1 LIPSRFAAVAK
12 WFSKTFHSGARLPE
26 ETAIMGIDAAGAR
39 EALIAPKDGL
49 SYVRG
54 TTATPLSDATIGA
67 FLRDTARRFPERPSV
82 VFREQGIRWNW
93 REFADE
99 VDVVAAGFLA
109 LGIAPG
115 DRVGIWSPNRVEWL
129 LTQFATARIGVVL
142 VNINPAYRLAE
153 LEYALNKVGCKAIV
167 SAESFKT
174 SKYLDMLQTLAP
186 ELASATPGDLHA
198 ARLPD
203 LRAVIRVCDTDTPGM
218 LNFSELVE
226 LGRERLERAGKAELD
241 AIDATLCADDP
252 INIQFT
258 SGTTGNPKG
267 ATLTHRNV
275 VNNGRFIAMA
285 MRLTEE
291 DSLCI
296 PVPLYHCFGMVLAV
310 LACVSVGANMVFPG
324 EAFDPRAT
332 LEAVSEEG
340 CTALHGVPT
349 MFIAELDH
357 PEFAR
362 FDLTRLRT
370 GIMAGS
376 PCPIETMKRVV
387 SNMHLAEITIAYGMT
402 ETSPVS
408 FQSSTTDPLDKR
420 TTTVGRIQPHLEVK
434 IVDPLGNIAPVSE
447 TGELCT
453 KGYSVMRGYW
463 GDDVKTAESIVDG
476 WMHTG
481 DLATID
487 ADGYCNIVGRLK
499 DMLIRGGENIYPREI
514 EEFLFRHPKVQSV
527 QVFGVPDAKYGEEVC
542 AWIVLRPG
550 ETSSVEEIQAFCQGQ
565 IAHYKIPK
573 YIRFVDE
580 LPMTVTGKVQ
590 KFVMRARMMDE
601 LKIGE
606 QKTA

>member
-1 LIPSRFAAVAK
+1 MAADLGK
-12 WFSKTFHSGARLPE
+12 G
-26 ETAIMGIDAAGAR
+26 
-39 EALIAPKDGL
+39 ALIAPENGL

-54 TTATPLSDATIGA
+54 ATDVPLSEATISR
-67 FLRDTARRFPERPSV
+67 FLLDTAGRFPDRPAV
-82 VFREQGIRWNW
+82 VFREQQVRWTW
-93 REFADE
+93 REFAHE
-99 VDVVAAGFLA
+99 VDVLAAGLAA
-109 LGIAPG
+109 LGIVKG
-115 DRVGIWSPNRVEWL
+115 DCVGIWSPNRSEWL
-129 LTQFATARIGVVL
+129 LTQFATARIGAVL

-153 LEYALNKVGCKAIV
+153 LEYALNKVGCKAVIA
-167 SAESFKT
+167 AERFKT
-174 SKYLDMLQTLAP
+174 SAYVEMLQTIAP

-198 ARLPD
+198 ARVPS
-203 LRAVIRVCDTDTPGM
+203 LRTIVSMGEAAPAGMFRFADVMARGRDTLD
-218 LNFSELVE
+218 VA
-226 LGRERLERAGKAELD
+226 RLD
-241 AIDATLCADDP
+241 AIGATLVATEP

-258 SGTTGNPKG
+258 SGTTGSPKG

-275 VNNGRFIAMA
+275 VNNARSIAAA
-285 MRLTEE
+285 MRFTEQ

-310 LACVSVGANMVFPG
+310 LACVSKGAAMVFPG
-324 EAFDPRAT
+324 EAFDPVAT
-332 LEAVSEEG
+332 LAAVADER

-357 PEFAR
+357 PDFAK
-362 FDLTRLRT
+362 FDLSTLRT

-387 SNMHLAEITIAYGMT
+387 SQMHLREITIAYGMT

-408 FQSSTTDPLDKR
+408 FQSSTDDPLEKR

-434 IVDPLGNIAPVSE
+434 IVDPNGEIVPVGA

-453 KGYSVMRGYW
+453 KGYSVMLGYW
-463 GDDVKTAESIVDG
+463 DDDAKTREVLVDG

-481 DLATID
+481 DLATLD

-499 DMLIRGGENIYPREI
+499 DMVIRGGENVYPREI
-514 EEFLFRHPKVQSV
+514 EEFLFRHPKIQSA
-527 QVFGVPDAKYGEEVC
+527 QVFGVPDPKYGEELC
-542 AWIVLRPG
+542 AWIVLRAD
-550 ETSSVEEIQAFCQGQ
+550 EQMTEDDVRAFCNGQ
-565 IAHYKIPK
+565 IAHYKIPR

-590 KFVMRARMMDE
+590 KFVMRDRMIEE
-601 LKIGE
+601 LKLDV

>member
-1 LIPSRFAAVAK
+1 MATQA
-12 WFSKTFHSGARLPE
+12 SGE
-26 ETAIMGIDAAGAR
+26 G
-39 EALIAPKDGL
+39 ALIEPKDGL

-54 TTATPLSDATIGA
+54 ATDIPLSDATVGR
-67 FLRDTARRFPERPSV
+67 FLLDTAQRFPDRPAV
-82 VFREQGIRWNW
+82 VFREQGIRWTW
-93 REFADE
+93 QEFARE
-99 VDVVAAGFLA
+99 VDVFASGLAA
-109 LGIAPG
+109 LGIVKG

-129 LTQFATARIGVVL
+129 LTQFATARIGAVL

-153 LEYALNKVGCKAIV
+153 LEYSLNKVGCKAIIA
-167 SAESFKT
+167 AERFK
-174 SKYLDMLQTLAP
+174 SSMYLEMLQTLAP
-186 ELASATPGDLHA
+186 ELATQVPGDLHA

-203 LRAVIRVCDTDTPGM
+203 LRIVIRTCDTETPGM
-218 LNFSELVE
+218 LNFSEVIE
-226 LGRERLERAGKAELD
+226 LGRPTLDPVALD
-241 AIDATLCADDP
+241 AIGATLNADDP

-275 VNNGRFIAMA
+275 VNNARYIAMA
-285 MRLTEE
+285 MRLSEQ
-291 DSLCI
+291 DGLCI

-324 EAFDPRAT
+324 EGFDAGAT
-332 LEAVSEEG
+332 LAATADER

-357 PEFAR
+357 PDFAR
-362 FDLTRLRT
+362 FDLSRLRT

-376 PCPIETMKRVV
+376 PCPIETMKKVV
-387 SNMHLAEITIAYGMT
+387 SRMHLAEITIAYGMT

-420 TTTVGRIQPHLEVK
+420 TSTVGRVQPHLEVK
-434 IVDPLGNIAPVSE
+434 VVDPLGEIVPVGV

-453 KGYSVMRGYW
+453 KGYSVMQGYW
-463 GDDVKTAESIVDG
+463 GDEAKTRESIIDG

-514 EEFLFRHPKVQSV
+514 EEFLFRHRKIQSV
-527 QVFGVPDAKYGEEVC
+527 QVFGVPDAKYGEEIC
-542 AWIVLRPG
+542 AWIVLRAG
-550 ETSSVEEIQAFCQGQ
+550 EQASAEEIQAFCRDQ
-565 IAHYKIPK
+565 IAHYKVPK

-590 KFVMRARMMDE
+590 KFVMRERMIRE
-601 LKIGE
+601 LQLAQDKR
-606 QKTA
+606 A

>member
-1 LIPSRFAAVAK
+1 MATQA
-12 WFSKTFHSGARLPE
+12 SGE
-26 ETAIMGIDAAGAR
+26 G
-39 EALIAPKDGL
+39 ALIEPKDGL

-54 TTATPLSDATIGA
+54 ATDIPLSDATVGR
-67 FLRDTARRFPERPSV
+67 FLLDTAQRFPDRPAV
-82 VFREQGIRWNW
+82 VFREQGIRWTW
-93 REFADE
+93 QEFARE
-99 VDVVAAGFLA
+99 VDVFASGLAA
-109 LGIAPG
+109 LGIVKG

-129 LTQFATARIGVVL
+129 LTQFATARIGAVL

-153 LEYALNKVGCKAIV
+153 LEYSLNKVGCKAIIA
-167 SAESFKT
+167 AERFK
-174 SKYLDMLQTLAP
+174 SSMYLEMLQTLAP
-186 ELASATPGDLHA
+186 ELATQVPGDLHA

-203 LRAVIRVCDTDTPGM
+203 LRVVIRTCDTETPGM
-218 LNFSELVE
+218 LNFSEVIE
-226 LGRERLERAGKAELD
+226 LGRPTLDPVALD
-241 AIDATLCADDP
+241 AIGATLSADDP

-275 VNNGRFIAMA
+275 VNNARYIAMA
-285 MRLTEE
+285 MRLSEQ
-291 DSLCI
+291 DGLCI

-310 LACVSVGANMVFPG
+310 LACVSVDANMVFPG
-324 EAFDPRAT
+324 EGFDAGAT
-332 LEAVSEEG
+332 LAATADER

-357 PEFAR
+357 PDFAR
-362 FDLTRLRT
+362 FDLSRLRT

-376 PCPIETMKRVV
+376 PCPTETMKKVV
-387 SNMHLAEITIAYGMT
+387 SRMHLAEITIAYGMT

-420 TTTVGRIQPHLEVK
+420 TSTVGRVQPHLEVK
-434 IVDPLGNIAPVSE
+434 VVDPLGEIVPVGV

-453 KGYSVMRGYW
+453 KGYSVMQGYW
-463 GDDVKTAESIVDG
+463 GDEAKTRESIIDG

-514 EEFLFRHPKVQSV
+514 EEFLFRHRKIQSV
-527 QVFGVPDAKYGEEVC
+527 QVFGVPDAKYGEEIC
-542 AWIVLRPG
+542 AWIVLRAG
-550 ETSSVEEIQAFCQGQ
+550 EQASAEEIQAFCRDQ
-565 IAHYKIPK
+565 IAHYKVPK

-590 KFVMRARMMDE
+590 KFVMRERMIRE
-601 LKIGE
+601 L
-606 QKTA
+606 QLTQDKTA

>member
-1 LIPSRFAAVAK
+1 MATQAARV
-12 WFSKTFHSGARLPE
+12 GAVIE
-26 ETAIMGIDAAGAR
+26 
-39 EALIAPKDGL
+39 PKDGL

-54 TTATPLSDATIGA
+54 STDVPLSESTVGQ
-67 FLRDTARRFPERPSV
+67 FLVDTASRFPERSAV
-82 VFREQGIRWNW
+82 VFREQEIRWSW
-93 REFADE
+93 QEFQQE
-99 VDVVAAGFLA
+99 VDILA
-109 LGIAPG
+109 SGLLELGIQKG

-129 LTQFATARIGVVL
+129 MTQFATARIGAVL

-153 LEYALNKVGCKAIV
+153 LEYALNKVGCKAII
-167 SAESFKT
+167 SAEKFK
-174 SKYLDMLQTLAP
+174 SSMYLQMLQELAP
-186 ELASATPGDLHA
+186 ELASATPGDLRA
-198 ARLPD
+198 ARLPE
-203 LRAVIRVCDTDTPGM
+203 LRIVIRMCDTETPGM
-218 LNFSELVE
+218 LTFSDVIER
-226 LGRERLERAGKAELD
+226 GRTAFDPARLD
-241 AIDATLCADDP
+241 AIGATLNANDP

-275 VNNGRFIAMA
+275 VNNARYIAMA
-285 MRLTEE
+285 MRLTEQ

-310 LACVSVGANMVFPG
+310 LACVSVGAAMVFPG
-324 EAFDPRAT
+324 EAFDPGAT
-332 LEAVSEEG
+332 LKAIAEEK

-357 PEFAR
+357 PDFAI
-362 FDLTRLRT
+362 FDLSRLRT

-387 SNMHLAEITIAYGMT
+387 SQMHLAEITIAYGMT

-434 IVDPLGNIAPVSE
+434 VVDPLGNIVPVGE

-453 KGYSVMRGYW
+453 RGYSVMDGYW
-463 GDDVKTAESIVDG
+463 GDEAKTRESVVDG

-487 ADGYCNIVGRLK
+487 AEGYCNIVGRLK

-514 EEFLFRHPKVQSV
+514 EEFLFRHPKIQSA
-527 QVFGVPDAKYGEEVC
+527 QVFGVPDSKYGEEVC
-542 AWIVLRPG
+542 AWIVVRAG
-550 ETSSVEEIQAFCQGQ
+550 EHLTAEDVQEFCRGQ

-590 KFVMRARMMDE
+590 KFVMRERMIDE
-601 LKIGE
+601 LRLKE
-606 QKTA
+606 DKTA

>member
-1 LIPSRFAAVAK
+1 MAEV
-12 WFSKTFHSGARLPE
+12 SGV
-26 ETAIMGIDAAGAR
+26 G
-39 EALIAPKDGL
+39 ALIAPENGL

-54 TTATPLSDATIGA
+54 ATDVPLSEATIGRL
-67 FLRDTARRFPERPSV
+67 LRDTAERFPDRPAA
-82 VFREQGIRWNW
+82 VFREQSVRWTW
-93 REFADE
+93 REFAAE
-99 VDVVAAGFLA
+99 VDVLAAGLA
-109 LGIAPG
+109 AFGIVKG
-115 DRVGIWSPNRVEWL
+115 DRVGIWSPNRSEWL
-129 LTQFATARIGVVL
+129 LTQFATARLGAIL

-153 LEYALNKVGCKAIV
+153 LEYALNKVGCKAMIAAERFKS
-167 SAESFKT
+167 SAYVE
-174 SKYLDMLQTLAP
+174 MLQTIAP
-186 ELASATPGDLHA
+186 ELATAAPGELHA
-198 ARLPD
+198 ARVPA
-203 LRAVIRVCDTDTPGM
+203 LRTVVSMGDVAPAGM
-218 LNFSELVE
+218 FRFADVMAR
-226 LGRERLERAGKAELD
+226 GRANDAHVALD
-241 AIDATLCADDP
+241 AIGEALASTDP

-275 VNNGRFIAMA
+275 VNNARSIAQA
-285 MRLTEE
+285 MCFSEQ

-310 LACVSVGANMVFPG
+310 LACVSKGAAMVFPG
-324 EAFDPRAT
+324 EAFDPVAT
-332 LEAVSEEG
+332 LAAVSEER

-357 PEFAR
+357 PDFAKY
-362 FDLTRLRT
+362 DLTSLRT

-387 SNMHLAEITIAYGMT
+387 SQMHMSEVTIAYGMT

-408 FQSSTTDPLDKR
+408 FQSGTTDPLEKR

-434 IVDPLGNIAPVSE
+434 IVDATGEIVPVGV

-453 KGYSVMRGYW
+453 KGYSVMLGYW
-463 GDDVKTAESIVDG
+463 DDDAKTRDVLIDG

-481 DLATID
+481 DLATLD
-487 ADGYCNIVGRLK
+487 HDGYCNIVGRLK

-514 EEFLFRHPKVQSV
+514 EEFLFRHPKIQSA

-542 AWIVLRPG
+542 AWVVLRPG
-550 ETSSVEEIQAFCQGQ
+550 EQMTEDELRAFCQGQ
-565 IAHYKIPK
+565 IAHYKVPR

-590 KFVMRARMMDE
+590 KFIMRQRMIEEMKLDE
-601 LKIGE
+601 P
-606 QKTA
+606 KTA

>member
-1 LIPSRFAAVAK
+1 MATHA
-12 WFSKTFHSGARLPE
+12 SGE
-26 ETAIMGIDAAGAR
+26 G
-39 EALIAPKDGL
+39 ALIEPKNGL

-54 TTATPLSDATIGA
+54 STDIPLSDATVGK
-67 FLRDTARRFPERPSV
+67 FLFDTARRFGGRPAV
-82 VFREQGIRWNW
+82 VFREQGIRWTW
-93 REFADE
+93 EVFAQE
-99 VDVVAAGFLA
+99 VDVLAAGLLA
-109 LGIAPG
+109 LGVVKG

-129 LTQFATARIGVVL
+129 LTQFATARIGAVL

-153 LEYALNKVGCKAIV
+153 LEYALNKVGCKAIIA
-167 SAESFKT
+167 AERFK
-174 SKYLDMLQTLAP
+174 SSMYLQMLEELAP
-186 ELASATPGDLHA
+186 ELATQTPGDLHA

-203 LRAVIRVCDTDTPGM
+203 LRLVIRMSDRGVSGMLSFSDVIEQGRATLDTDK
-218 LNFSELVE
+218 LQEI
-226 LGRERLERAGKAELD
+226 A
-241 AIDATLCADDP
+241 ATLSPDDP

-275 VNNGRFIAMA
+275 VNNARYIAMA
-285 MRLTEE
+285 MRLSEQ
-291 DSLCI
+291 DGLCI

-324 EAFDPRAT
+324 EAFDPAAT
-332 LEAVSEEG
+332 LAAVAEEK

-357 PEFAR
+357 PDFAS
-362 FDLTRLRT
+362 FDLSRLRT

-376 PCPIETMKRVV
+376 PCPIETMKKVV
-387 SNMHLAEITIAYGMT
+387 SKMHLGEITIAYGMT

-420 TTTVGRIQPHLEVK
+420 TSTVGRIQPHLEVK
-434 IVDPLGNIAPVSE
+434 VVDALGNIVPVGE

-453 KGYSVMRGYW
+453 KGYSVMQGYW
-463 GDDVKTAESIVDG
+463 GDEGKTRESIVDG

-514 EEFLFRHPKVQSV
+514 EEFLFRHPKIQSV

-542 AWIVLRPG
+542 AWIVLRAG
-550 ETSSVEEIQAFCQGQ
+550 EEASAEDIQDFCRGQ
-565 IAHYKIPK
+565 IAHYKVPK

-590 KFVMRARMMDE
+590 KFVMRERMIQE
-601 LKIGE
+601 LQIE
-606 QKTA
+606 QDKTA